1 MLQSIVLSVCT
12 LLTPT
17 QCKDVHLQAVSEFG
31 ASLQVP
37 FNCVKQG
44 QLEGQ
49 KWIEQHP
56 GWRIE
61 RWNAPQRKEWRL
73 IYKIAEGGPVSP
85 F

>member
-1 MLQSIVLSVCT
+1 MLMVRQKGPPMLELIVLSVCT

-17 QCKDVHLQAVSEFG
+17 QCKDVHLQAASEFG

-56 GWRIE
+56 GWRVE
-61 RWNAPQRKEWRL
+61 RWKCPP
-73 IYKIAEGGPVSP
+73 AERMEANL
-85 F
+85 